1 MPPFRTMSP
10 MPRSSRTRLLL
21 VVVGLLLGLLPAGP
35 AAAQANPGTTGPKR
49 VPRLTTPLFSARR
62 VPNLLRANIAD
73 EKLATAIT
81 TLMADAPTDHCIEI
95 TSHGRLVFRRNG
107 DEPLEP
113 ASTNKLLTATG
124 ILQNTKP
131 DAGLI
136 TSARAAGPAEGGVVK
151 GNLFLVG
158 GGDALLT
165 TTGYKPTLEDSNQ
178 FTADL
183 GALADRIKAAGITEV
198 QGDIVGDDSRFDAVR
213 YVATWPNRYK
223 SENTV
228 GPLSALMVNDG
239 VTGYSKSPEKPS
251 RVYHPGDPPALA
263 AETLKTMLTDRGVT
277 VTGNP
282 VTGVAPSGSTEIAQI
297 SSAFADEVG
306 EMLAWSDN
314 TTAEALTK
322 ELGVLTGGGG
332 TTAAGTKATIDTLTR
347 MGVPT
352 AGLIMRDG
360 SGLDDGNRL
369 TCDLLNGLLDKQG
382 PDSVLAK
389 GLPVAAKS
397 GTLRKRMRGTPV
409 AGQVFAKTGTLTN
422 PPVVSLAGFITTR
435 AGDTLTFSFVQNG
448 LKSDASLQD
457 QLALAM
463 FEYPQAPD
471 LSELL
476 PKPPAA

>member
-1 MPPFRTMSP
+1 MTPMFP
-10 MPRSSRTRLLL
+10 MPTAPRRRVLLL
-21 VVVGLLLGLLPAGP
+21 VAGLLFALLPAGP
-35 AAAQANPGTTGPKR
+35 ASAQANPGTTGPKR
-49 VPRLTTPLFSARR
+49 IPRLSTPLFSARR

-73 EKLATAIT
+73 QKLAAAIT
-81 TLMADAPTDHCIEI
+81 ALMADGPVNRCIEI
-95 TSHGRLVFRRNG
+95 TAHGRPIFRENG
-107 DEPLEP
+107 DVPLEP

-124 ILQNTKP
+124 VLQNMKP
-131 DAGLI
+131 DAALV
-136 TSARAAGPAEGGVVK
+136 TSARAVAPAEGGVVN

-165 TTGYKPTLEDSNQ
+165 TAGYKPTLEDQNQ
-178 FTADL
+178 YTSDL
-183 GALADRIKAAGITEV
+183 NTLADNIKAAGITEV
-198 QGDIVGDDSRFDAVR
+198 RGDIVGDDSRYDAVR

-223 SENTV
+223 AENTV

-239 VTGYSKSPEKPS
+239 VTGYSKSPDKPS
-251 RVYHPGDPPALA
+251 RVYKPGDPPALA
-263 AETLKTMLTDRGVT
+263 AETLKTMLTDRGIA

-282 VTGVAPSGSTEIAQI
+282 VAGVAPPGSTEIA
-297 SSAFADEVG
+297 SMSALIADEVG
-306 EMLAWSDN
+306 EMLSWSDN

-322 ELGVLTGGGG
+322 EIGVVTGGGG
-332 TTAAGTKATIDTLTR
+332 TTAAGTQATIDTLTK

-369 TCDLLNGLLDKQG
+369 TCDLLNGLLDRQG

-389 GLPVAAKS
+389 GLPVSAKS
-397 GTLRKRMRGTPV
+397 GTLRKRMRGTPA

-471 LSELL
+471 LTELL